1 MDGQEDPTACEPQ
14 QEGTGAKGTEC
25 CVSMSRA
32 DPLCEAHVQEGTETT
47 GASEQLRMGSADPLA
62 CRMRGEDQQE
72 AAVVI
77 WPQGKGQGQE
87 KDWIPKTVDYL
98 GGV

>member
-1 MDGQEDPTACEPQ
+1 MDGQEHPTACEPQ

-47 GASEQLRMGSADPLA
+47 GASEQLA